1 MEKLEL
7 LHTADAAP
15 VDRAIRVPQNIKN
28 NYHIIQE
35 FHFWNYIQR
44 TLIQT
49 SKQDSNIAADHV
61 HGSIPN
67 NQKVGVAQAFTDG

>member
-15 VDRAIRVPQNIKN
+15 VDRAIRVLQNIKN

-35 FHFWNYIQR
+35 FQFWIYIQ
-44 TLIQT
+44 
-49 SKQDSNIAADHV
+49 KNSN
-61 HGSIPN
+61 
-67 NQKVGVAQAFTDG
+67 TDFKARL